1 VSLHPLIELST
12 NREVKQAKGFK
23 QAAAELN
30 GEKLE
35 ALYQQEVG
43 NAPRRGD
50 EDKKFLDVKTGRV
63 PTGRQAGKDDRH
75 LALAVAAWAKATGE
89 GVEMPAGDKLEI
101 VDSTVPLR
109 TAAPDR
115 SKGDDDPNKGVED
128 IDLIGLLPDE
138 RMAIITCKFL
148 APDATRGGAGDT
160 PLRALLSGL
169 AQAAMC
175 DANRASL
182 TAEIQDATGRTV
194 SDEAPAL
201 ILAASPKY
209 WELCRKR
216 EAQKGAGWIR
226 ELERL
231 GREIAETIGVE
242 VFFVAIEIEGN
253 PGWEYQDGG
262 PLLDAAPDLNAAWE
276 VGAGKLKP
284 KPKSRAKKS
293 DPAAELVEADLSREP
308 RAYAISDSYTPGD
321 RIEHSKLG
329 TGVVQGV
336 VGRGKISVL
345 FGEDAKLLVHERPV
359 RA

>member
-101 VDSTVPLR
+101 VDSTMPLR

-128 IDLIGLLPDE
+128 IDLIGLLPDCE
-138 RMAIITCKFL
+138 RCSRGS
-148 APDATRGGAGDT
+148 PRRPCATR
-160 PLRALLSGL
+160 
-169 AQAAMC
+169 
-175 DANRASL
+175 
-182 TAEIQDATGRTV
+182 TAHRSPRRSRT
-194 SDEAPAL
+194 
-201 ILAASPKY
+201 
-209 WELCRKR
+209 
-216 EAQKGAGWIR
+216 
-226 ELERL
+226 
-231 GREIAETIGVE
+231 
-242 VFFVAIEIEGN
+242 
-253 PGWEYQDGG
+253 
-262 PLLDAAPDLNAAWE
+262 
-276 VGAGKLKP
+276 
-284 KPKSRAKKS
+284 
-293 DPAAELVEADLSREP
+293 P
-308 RAYAISDSYTPGD
+308 RAARS
-321 RIEHSKLG
+321 
-329 TGVVQGV
+329 
-336 VGRGKISVL
+336 
-345 FGEDAKLLVHERPV
+345 AMRP
-359 RA
+359 RR